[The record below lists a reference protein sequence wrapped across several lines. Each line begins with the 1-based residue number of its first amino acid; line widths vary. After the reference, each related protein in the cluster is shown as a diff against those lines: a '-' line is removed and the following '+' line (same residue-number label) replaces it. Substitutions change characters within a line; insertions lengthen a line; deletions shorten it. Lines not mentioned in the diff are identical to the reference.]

1 MLNVKQCQYVFKQI
15 QLFFYLFHHFFL
27 KEKTKFAKKCRKRG
41 GFFKCCVQL
50 LYMNIFERTRNN
62 LIQDGLIKD
71 KPTSFCRP
79 IGDLGLDNCHICT
92 TDAMCTE
99 MDTATGKVTHTFFK
113 GSKKHQNVRLT
124 ESIIYIW
131 RMEFVNIFRRL
142 VHRDLQLLFWS
153 FMNIVVDWRSAVG
166 ISPSLWTQICLV
178 SNW

>member
-1 MLNVKQCQYVFKQI
+1 
-15 QLFFYLFHHFFL
+15 
-27 KEKTKFAKKCRKRG
+27 
-41 GFFKCCVQL
+41 
-50 LYMNIFERTRNN
+50 MNIFERTRNN

-124 ESIIYIW
+124 ETESIIYVW
-131 RMEFVNIFRRL
+131 WMEFWIPKGSLRFAIIL
-142 VHRDLQLLFWS
+142 VFWDSCLFIK
-153 FMNIVVDWRSAVG
+153 IVVDWRSAVG

-178 SNW
+178 SSWWPVQRKIFYVSDLCFQMTGATRLVLRSHTITRKQIPRCCKPKGTV